1 MSSLYRSIA
10 VATITFGASVV
21 GMLLQWVV
29 PADVLT
35 ASKGSVGA
43 MVGLVTLLLA
53 LVLGL
58 LVFTAFS
65 VFTTQRDEAYS
76 LGPMVAEVDLAL
88 ELYGPEAAGGRA
100 GLRGALQRSRT
111 RFFGDSERGP
121 QQFTFEEMRTI
132 FLSQNSFF
140 DRLEPETETQRG
152 LLATARD
159 QVRKLAD
166 TQMLMARHLAGA
178 VSIGIAIFLILEL
191 SHPYTG
197 LIRLSPEGIDRVL
210 EILSQTEKKET
221 PASYARYARDP
232 SAFASHP
239 RPRPG
244 SDGVRDPY
252 RREPCERTQSRHAHQ
267 RRGDGG
273 GARRGSGLPDCLL
286 VDGPRRQAR
295 RGVGRRDRAGWI
307 AAAGRAADRRLGA
320 SDNGRCQPLCAVTG
334 ARVFRLDPR
343 APRHARPGLCRSGH
357 GLSWARNTRGSSL
370 SRGDKRGA
378 CGARFCPGGKGDPGR
393 CGRRAIR
400 RVGPFAGRSGGA
412 VHRH

>member
-1 MSSLYRSIA
+1 MPYEEACGRPHLTIRAARKTGAVSGAATGFRSETTNPMHPLYRAIL
-10 VATITFGASVV
+10 VAAITFGASLV
-21 GMLLQWVV
+21 GMALQWEV

-43 MVGLVTLLLA
+43 MVELVTLLLA

-88 ELYGPEAAGGRA
+88 ELYGPEASRGRT
-100 GLRGALQRSRT
+100 GLRGALQRSRA

-121 QQFTFEEMRTI
+121 QPFTFEEMRTI

-140 DRLEPETETQRG
+140 DRLKPETDAQKG

-166 TQMLMARHLAGA
+166 TQMLMARQLANPFPPHVLTVVICWASALFLGNGLVAATNTVSVLAHLAGA

-197 LIRLSPEGIDRVL
+197 LIRLSPDGIDRVL

-221 PASYARYARDP
+221 PAS
-232 SAFASHP
+232 
-239 RPRPG
+239 
-244 SDGVRDPY
+244 
-252 RREPCERTQSRHAHQ
+252 
-267 RRGDGG
+267 
-273 GARRGSGLPDCLL
+273 
-286 VDGPRRQAR
+286 
-295 RGVGRRDRAGWI
+295 
-307 AAAGRAADRRLGA
+307 
-320 SDNGRCQPLCAVTG
+320 
-334 ARVFRLDPR
+334 
-343 APRHARPGLCRSGH
+343 
-357 GLSWARNTRGSSL
+357 
-370 SRGDKRGA
+370 
-378 CGARFCPGGKGDPGR
+378 
-393 CGRRAIR
+393 
-400 RVGPFAGRSGGA
+400 
-412 VHRH
+412 